1 MRAPARRVTARTVSL
16 AALAGIALLPGPI
29 AHGAPSVVDKLAPIG
44 VGPRPPV
51 LATRPVTETLW
62 GQTITDRYRSMEAL
76 GPETLGWI
84 KQQGAYTRRVLD
96 AIRPLAALQARV
108 AAFTG
113 SFGLIQ
119 SYSVFGGRTFYE
131 ERAPGSDAFDLIVR
145 DAAGTRTLVDI
156 AADRAKSGGKPL
168 AINWILPSDDGSKVA
183 VGISEGGSEAASLS
197 VYDAVTG
204 GVLAGPIDRAQYG
217 ATSWSDDGRTVYFIR
232 LKALGPHDPGTETYR
247 DPSLVALTIGT
258 APRPLYGALQ
268 PDGPRFK
275 PDETP
280 VLAINPGA
288 SIAVLEA
295 VNGVQNELKLWE
307 GKVADAEHVDAHWT
321 PFADRSD
328 GITGFDTRG
337 DELFLLSHKDAPT
350 FKVLAVKAGAA
361 LADATTLVPAL
372 PDRVIQGVHAAS
384 DALYVVAQHGAYS
397 ELLRIPAG
405 SSTIETVALPTRG
418 DVTEAFTDPTAS
430 GISISLQS
438 WATPP
443 VELRY
448 DPATRTFT
456 DLHLGTK
463 GDIDPAD
470 FPVRDIEARARDGVM
485 IPLSLIEPRGVA
497 HPAIVALEA
506 YGSYGISESADFS
519 PRRAI
524 VMKQG
529 ISYGVCHVRGG
540 GEKGEAWRL
549 GGKDANK
556 HNTWQDLIACAET
569 LVKTGVTSSK
579 RLFIIGGSAGGIPMG
594 RAMEERP
601 DLFAGMI
608 DVVPVANPLRQ
619 EFSPNGPDN
628 IPEFGSIRTEQG
640 FKDLLAEDS
649 VQHVRK
655 GVVYP
660 AVMIS
665 TGLNDPRVSP
675 WEPAKFAAAL
685 MASGTPNPVLLRVDA
700 DAGHGIGATRT
711 QSDLLTA
718 DWIAFMLWRSGAP
731 GWRPDADGR

>member
-1 MRAPARRVTARTVSL
+1 MAV
-16 AALAGIALLPGPI
+16 AAGLALLWSPV
-29 AHGAPSVVDKLAPIG
+29 ASAAASGADPLAPIG

-51 LATRPVTETLW
+51 LATTSVTETLW
-62 GQTITDRYRSMEAL
+62 GQRITDPYRSMEAL
-76 GPETLGWI
+76 GPKTLDWI
-84 KQQGAYTRRVLD
+84 RREGAYTRRVLD
-96 AIRPLAALQARV
+96 AIGPLAALQARV

-119 SYSVFGGRTFYE
+119 SYSVLGGRTFYE

-145 DAAGTRTLVDI
+145 DGAGTRTLVDI
-156 AADRAKSGGKPL
+156 AALRARNGGKPL
-168 AINWILPSDDGSKVA
+168 AINWILPSDDGAKVA

-197 VYDAVTG
+197 VYDAASG
-204 GVLAGPIDRAQYG
+204 AVLAGPIDRAQYG

-232 LKALGPHDPGTETYR
+232 LKKLAAHDPGTETYR
-247 DPSLVALTIGT
+247 DPTLVALTIGGM
-258 APRPLYGALQ
+258 PRPLYGALQ
-268 PDGPRFK
+268 PDGPRFG

-280 VLAINPGA
+280 VLSINPGA
-288 SIAVLEA
+288 SVAMLEA

-307 GKVADAEHVDAHWT
+307 GKVADAERADGHWT
-321 PFADRSD
+321 ELADRAD
-328 GITGFDTRG
+328 GITQFDTRR
-337 DELFLLSHKDAPT
+337 DEIFLLSHKGAPT
-350 FKVLAVKAGAA
+350 FQVLAVHAGRP
-361 LADATTLVPAL
+361 LAEATTLVPART
-372 PDRVIQGVHAAS
+372 DRVIQGVHAAS
-384 DALYVVAQHGAYS
+384 DALYVLAQHGAYS

-405 SSTIETVALPTRG
+405 STAIETIKLPTRG
-418 DVTEAFTDPTAS
+418 DITEAFTDPTAR

-448 DPATRTFT
+448 DPGTKTFT

-470 FPVRDIEARARDGVM
+470 FVVRDIEATARDGAR
-485 IPLSLIEPRGVA
+485 IPLSLVEPRGVR
-497 HPAIVALEA
+497 HPAIMALEA
-506 YGSYGISESADFS
+506 YGSYGISETAEFS

-524 VMKQG
+524 VMKEG

-540 GEKGEAWRL
+540 GEKGESWRL

-556 HNTWQDLIACAET
+556 HNTWQDLIACADE
-569 LVKTGVTSSK
+569 LVKTGVTSSR

-601 DLFAGMI
+601 DLFAGVV

-628 IPEFGSIRTEQG
+628 VPEFGSIKTEQG
-640 FKDLLAEDS
+640 FRDLLAEDS
-649 VQHVRK
+649 IQHVRP
-655 GVVYP
+655 GVRYP
-660 AVMIS
+660 AIMIS

-685 MASGTPNPVLLRVDA
+685 MNSGTPNPVLLRVDA
-700 DAGHGIGATRT
+700 EAGHGIGATRT

-718 DWIAFMLWRSGAP
+718 DWIAFMFWRSGAP
-731 GWRPDADGR
+731 GWRPDAGTR